1 MVGLSTLQ
9 VTPFRSV
16 ARSITDCVPDCP
28 RRRGY
33 WRVPTIPCVR
43 CFLKVTVGCGGPDG
57 QTDIAVAVC
66 NYQRYGRGGG
76 QETKGALCIL
86 SLNMINDKVSLTIN
100 TCIIICIVL
109 QVFAILWVWHCVL
122 ILAGINRIVTRSIQ
136 LMSNRVRYFLMKMM
150 MHR

>member
-1 MVGLSTLQ
+1 MMMMMFV
-9 VTPFRSV
+9 V
-16 ARSITDCVPDCP
+16 
-28 RRRGY
+28 
-33 WRVPTIPCVR
+33 
-43 CFLKVTVGCGGPDG
+43 
-57 QTDIAVAVC
+57 VAVC

-76 QETKGALCIL
+76 QETKGAICIL
-86 SLNMINDKVSLTIN
+86 SLNMINDKVSSQVRPL
-100 TCIIICIVL
+100 CLHHYQALL

>member
-1 MVGLSTLQ
+1 MLEGSHNPMCEVFPKGNYNNSMKR
-9 VTPFRSV
+9 V
-16 ARSITDCVPDCP
+16 
-28 RRRGY
+28 RRV
-33 WRVPTIPCVR
+33 RVFV
-43 CFLKVTVGCGGPDG
+43 V
-57 QTDIAVAVC
+57 VAVC

-76 QETKGALCIL
+76 QETKGAICIL
-86 SLNMINDKVSLTIN
+86 SLNMINDKVSPSPHCLPHSQAL
-100 TCIIICIVL
+100 L

>member
-1 MVGLSTLQ
+1 MGV
-9 VTPFRSV
+9 
-16 ARSITDCVPDCP
+16 IIMMMCV
-28 RRRGY
+28 
-33 WRVPTIPCVR
+33 V
-43 CFLKVTVGCGGPDG
+43 
-57 QTDIAVAVC
+57 VAVC

-86 SLNMINDKVSLTIN
+86 SLNMINDKVSPTSTFLSSEHN
-100 TCIIICIVL
+100 PALL
-109 QVFAILWVWHCVL
+109 QVFAVLWVWHCVL

>member
-1 MVGLSTLQ
+1 M
-9 VTPFRSV
+9 
-16 ARSITDCVPDCP
+16 
-28 RRRGY
+28 
-33 WRVPTIPCVR
+33 
-43 CFLKVTVGCGGPDG
+43 
-57 QTDIAVAVC
+57 AVC

-86 SLNMINDKVSLTIN
+86 SLNMINDKVSLNITCNI
-100 TCIIICIVL
+100 TCIITCIVL

>member
-1 MVGLSTLQ
+1 M
-9 VTPFRSV
+9 
-16 ARSITDCVPDCP
+16 
-28 RRRGY
+28 
-33 WRVPTIPCVR
+33 
-43 CFLKVTVGCGGPDG
+43 
-57 QTDIAVAVC
+57 AVC

>member
-1 MVGLSTLQ
+1 MYQASQ
-9 VTPFRSV
+9 D
-16 ARSITDCVPDCP
+16 TDGDV
-28 RRRGY
+28 
-33 WRVPTIPCVR
+33 
-43 CFLKVTVGCGGPDG
+43 
-57 QTDIAVAVC
+57 AVAVC

-86 SLNMINDKVSLTIN
+86 SLNMINDKVSLTII
-100 TCIIICIVL
+100 TCIITCIVL